1 MAPPVAVNGLQDLFA
16 ERLNGAV
23 GRALRALAAPNPAPN
38 PNQQQ
43 QSKLASLG
51 VLPTVKPMTTAECRR
66 RVPPSF
72 RCAFKWSEHEKRQFA
87 PLGGIKHEW
96 EILSNPIL
104 RREAYEPL
112 SNGHEI
118 VRQMRLDINNFTQIK
133 PTDFQRELVEFVI
146 ELAAARIYGR
156 EWKTNQLAIKRYN
169 NWTGV
174 FHGIGAVMTGRKE
187 GKSTGLALA
196 AALIMFNIPRVR
208 IALFSKTQAQAG
220 IILGMAK
227 DLLANHARST
237 QFKLDGNK
245 EVNSIRHM
253 ETGDFRVV
261 TAYSGSADVSFFLFF
276 CFKIFGKTGES
287 TLFVFVVSV

>member
-1 MAPPVAVNGLQDLFA
+1 MQTTAMRSLRHVFAQRLGSAVARLLAPPP
-16 ERLNGAV
+16 ERREVEREARPVTACELDAALDPFKA
-23 GRALRALAAPNPAPN
+23 ALRWAEYEMEQFRPMAGLLNQAEMLANP
-38 PNQQQ
+38 
-43 QSKLASLG
+43 
-51 VLPTVKPMTTAECRR
+51 V
-66 RVPPSF
+66 
-72 RCAFKWSEHEKRQFA
+72 
-87 PLGGIKHEW
+87 
-96 EILSNPIL
+96 L
-104 RREAYEPL
+104 RRAYEPL
-112 SNGHEI
+112 SSGHEI
-118 VRQMRLDINNFTQIK
+118 VRQMRLDINRFHQS
-133 PTDFQRELVEFVI
+133 PTDFQRELIDFTMQ
-146 ELAAARIYGR
+146 LAGPRIYGL